1 MRQEVAEFL
10 EERDGYVADTN
21 NLYLTNGASD
31 GVKLILQ
38 LLIRENELGHNDG
51 ILCPVP
57 QYPLYS
63 GAVAL
68 NNGHLLPYYLDEDA
82 DWGLSIENL
91 EKTFQD
97 SQKNGQ
103 TPRAL
108 VLINPG
114 NPTGAVSY
122 WLIVKLSF

>member
-1 MRQEVAEFL
+1 MRKEVAEFL
-10 EERDGYVADTN
+10 EERDGYPADIK
-21 NLYLTNGASD
+21 NLFLTNGASD
-31 GVKLILQ
+31 GVKMLLQ

-68 NNGHLLPYYLDEDA
+68 NNGHLLPYYLEEES
-82 DWGLSIENL
+82 DWGMSIANLDEAL
-91 EKTFQD
+91 EKSKQEGKTA
-97 SQKNGQ
+97 
-103 TPRAL
+103 RAL

-114 NPTGAVSY
+114 NPTGAVS
-122 WLIVKLSF
+122 